1 MRNMAYK
8 YRIYPDRNQ
17 QTLLSRTFGCCRFVY
32 NRMLSDKKAA
42 YEKEEKIPQIT
53 PARYKKEYEWLKEV
67 DSLALANTQLHLES
81 AFRRYFDKT
90 ANRFPRFK
98 SKHCSRQSY
107 TTNMVNGNIRI
118 EGNRLRLPKAGKV
131 KIRLHR
137 EAPRDWKLKSVT
149 VSREASGEY
158 YASILYEEPS
168 SASGKPEPGSENQ
181 MTGALKPETG
191 EVRILGIDYAM
202 QGLAVFSNGTRAAY
216 PGYYRKGQERLGRE
230 QRKLS
235 HCKKGS
241 RNYEKQRKRVAI
253 CHEKVRNQRED
264 YQHKL
269 TRKLVG
275 QYDAVAAEDL
285 DMKALSQCLHLG
297 KGIMDNAYGAFL
309 QKLSYK
315 LEEQGKEL
323 IRIDRWYPSS
333 QICSGCGSMHPEVK
347 DLSVREWFCD
357 HCLQYHDRDINAARN
372 IREEGRWI
380 LSKRDARIS
389 A

>member
-1 MRNMAYK
+1 MRNMAYR
-8 YRIYPDRNQ
+8 YRICPDKEQ
-17 QTLLSRTFGCCRFVY
+17 EVMLKKTFGCCRFVY
-32 NRMLSDKKAA
+32 NRMLSDKKEA
-42 YEKEEKIPQIT
+42 YEKTGKTPRIT
-53 PARYKKEYEWLKEV
+53 PAGYKKEYEWLKEV
-67 DSLALANTQLHLES
+67 DSLALANVQLHLE
-81 AFRRYFDKT
+81 AAYRRFFDKT
-90 ANRFPRFK
+90 TNRYPRFK
-98 SKHCSRQSY
+98 SRRDSRQSY

-118 EGNRLRLPKAGKV
+118 EGDRLRLPKAGKV

-149 VSREASGEY
+149 ISREASGEY
-158 YASILYEEPS
+158 YASILYEEPV
-168 SASGKPEPGSENQ
+168 SALKGIMSGSENQ
-181 MTGALKPETG
+181 AAGTGPEDAG
-191 EVRILGIDYAM
+191 KLRVLGIDYAM
-202 QGLAVFSNGTRAAY
+202 QGLAVFSDGTRADY
-216 PGYYRKGQERLGRE
+216 PGYYRKGQERLGKE

-235 HCKKGS
+235 RCKKGS
-241 RNYEKQRKRVAI
+241 RNYEKQRKRVAV
-253 CHEKVRNQRED
+253 CHEKIRHQRED
-264 YQHKL
+264 YQHKM
-269 TRKLVG
+269 TRKLADG
-275 QYDAVAAEDL
+275 FDAVAAEDL
-285 DMKALSQCLHLG
+285 DMKAMSQCLHLG

-333 QICSGCGSMHPEVK
+333 QICSGCGSIHPEVK

-380 LSKRDARIS
+380 LRKRS

>member
-1 MRNMAYK
+1 MEGSSGN
-8 YRIYPDRNQ
+8 YPI
-17 QTLLSRTFGCCRFVY
+17 
-32 NRMLSDKKAA
+32 A
-42 YEKEEKIPQIT
+42 
-53 PARYKKEYEWLKEV
+53 
-67 DSLALANTQLHLES
+67 
-81 AFRRYFDKT
+81 
-90 ANRFPRFK
+90 
-98 SKHCSRQSY
+98 
-107 TTNMVNGNIRI
+107 
-118 EGNRLRLPKAGKV
+118 
-131 KIRLHR
+131 
-137 EAPRDWKLKSVT
+137 
-149 VSREASGEY
+149 
-158 YASILYEEPS
+158 
-168 SASGKPEPGSENQ
+168 
-181 MTGALKPETG
+181 
-191 EVRILGIDYAM
+191 
-202 QGLAVFSNGTRAAY
+202 
-216 PGYYRKGQERLGRE
+216 
-230 QRKLS
+230 
-235 HCKKGS
+235 KKGS

-253 CHEKVRNQRED
+253 CHEKVRHQRED

-269 TRKLVG
+269 TRKLAD

-333 QICSGCGSMHPEVK
+333 QICSGCGSIHPEVK

>member
-1 MRNMAYK
+1 MANRAFEF
-8 YRIYPDRNQ
+8 RIYPNRTQ
-17 QTLLSRTFGCCRFVY
+17 KELLARTFGCVRLVY
-32 NRMLSDKKAA
+32 NHYLDRKKQLWEKSRQSMSYNACSKDLTSLKK
-42 YEKEEKIPQIT
+42 EKEF
-53 PARYKKEYEWLKEV
+53 LKEV
-67 DSLALANTQLHLES
+67 DSIALQQSLRHLDTAYTNFFKRKES
-81 AFRRYFDKT
+81 GY
-90 ANRFPRFK
+90 PRFK
-98 SKHCSRQSY
+98 SKRRGKQSY
-107 TTNMVNGNIRI
+107 TTVNVNNNIRLEDGRI
-118 EGNRLRLPKAGKV
+118 RLPKLGEV
-131 KIRLHR
+131 KIVLHR
-137 EAPRDWKLKSVT
+137 QVPQGAILKSVT
-149 VSREASGEY
+149 IKREGSGKY
-158 YASILYEEPS
+158 YASLLCEL
-168 SASGKPEPGSENQ
+168 PEPENQ
-181 MTGALKPETG
+181 RSAVSTKEAK
-191 EVRILGIDYAM
+191 ILGIDYAM
-202 QGLAVFSNGTRAAY
+202 QGMGVFSDGTKAEY
-216 PGYYRKGQERLGRE
+216 PGYYRKAQERLARE

-235 HCKKGS
+235 HCEKGS

-253 CHEKVRNQRED
+253 CHEKIRHQRED
-264 YQHKL
+264 YQHKM
-269 TRKLVG
+269 TRKLAD
-275 QYDAVAAEDL
+275 QYDVVAVEDL

>member
-1 MRNMAYK
+1 MRRAYR
-8 YRIYPDRNQ
+8 YRIYPDREQ
-17 QTLLSRTFGCCRFVY
+17 QILFAKTFGCCRFIY
-32 NRMLSDKKAA
+32 NQMLTDKKDW
-42 YEKEEKIPQIT
+42 YEKHHEMLRTT
-53 PARYKKEYEWLKEV
+53 PAQYKKEHEWLKEV
-67 DSLALANTQLHLES
+67 DSLALANAQLHLE
-81 AFRRYFDKT
+81 AAYRKFFREAK
-90 ANRFPRFK
+90 AGFPRYK
-98 SKHCSRQSY
+98 SKRHHKQSY
-107 TTNMVNGNIRI
+107 TTNVVNNNIRL
-118 EGNRLRLPKAGKV
+118 EGKRLRLPKVGKV
-131 KIRLHR
+131 KIVLHR
-137 EAPRDWKLKSVT
+137 QIPQEAILKSVT
-149 VSREASGEY
+149 ITREASGKY
-158 YASILYEEPS
+158 YASILCEL
-168 SASGKPEPGSENQ
+168 PEPENQ
-181 MTGALKPETG
+181 RC
-191 EVRILGIDYAM
+191 EVSAKDAKILGIDYAM
-202 QGLAVFSNGTRAAY
+202 QGMGVFSDGTKAEY
-216 PGYYRKGQERLGRE
+216 PGYYRKAQERLARE

-235 HCKKGS
+235 HCEKGS

-253 CHEKVRNQRED
+253 CHEKVRHQRED

-269 TRKLVG
+269 TRKLAD

-372 IREEGRWI
+372 ILEEGRWI
-380 LSKRDARIS
+380 LRKRS
-389 A
+389 T

>member
-1 MRNMAYK
+1 MRRAYR
-8 YRIYPDRNQ
+8 YRIYPDPEQ
-17 QTLLSRTFGCCRFVY
+17 QTQIAKTFGCCRFIY
-32 NRMLSDKKAA
+32 NRMLSDKKDW
-42 YEKEEKIPQIT
+42 YEKHHEMLRTT
-53 PARYKKEYEWLKEV
+53 PAQYKKEYEWLKEV
-67 DSLALANTQLHLES
+67 DSLALANAQLHLE
-81 AFRRYFDKT
+81 AAYRKFFREAKAGYPRY
-90 ANRFPRFK
+90 K
-98 SKHCSRQSY
+98 SKRHPKQSY
-107 TTNMVNGNIRI
+107 TTNVVGSNIRL
-118 EGNRLRLPKAGKV
+118 EGKRLRLPKAGKV
-131 KIRLHR
+131 KIVLHR
-137 EAPRDWKLKSVT
+137 QIPQGAILKSVT
-149 VSREASGEY
+149 ITREASGKY
-158 YASILYEEPS
+158 YASVLCEL
-168 SASGKPEPGSENQ
+168 PEPKNQ
-181 MTGALKPETG
+181 RPAVSTKDAK
-191 EVRILGIDYAM
+191 ILGIDYAM
-202 QGLAVFSNGTRAAY
+202 QGMGVFSDGTKAEY
-216 PGYYRKGQERLGRE
+216 PGYYRKAQERLARE

-235 HCKKGS
+235 HCEKGS

-253 CHEKVRNQRED
+253 CHEKVRHQRED

-269 TRKLVG
+269 TRKLAD

-333 QICSGCGSMHPEVK
+333 QICSGCGSIHPEVK

-372 IREEGRWI
+372 IREEGRH
-380 LSKRDARIS
+380 LLKEKMMRES